1 MKERVLILGGTG
13 AMGKALVPMLK
24 QKYDVFVTSRS
35 KHVNEENVTYYEGD
49 AHNISFLKDLL
60 REDEKFDVIIDFMN
74 YKLDE
79 FSAIVNVILPQTDH
93 YIFMS
98 SARVYAPSDTILKED
113 SPRLLDVC
121 KDEVFLES
129 NDYALTK
136 AKEENILLFSS
147 NNNWT
152 IIRPGLTYN
161 YNRLQFALW
170 EKEEWLYRAIKG
182 KKVIFPEEMK
192 QIYTTLTY
200 AEDVADVIACLVNN
214 PKAKRECFH
223 IAGATPVCWEMIYN
237 IYNKA
242 VCRNIGIPIR
252 IVDACSA
259 EEIAHKFNRFYQYK
273 YARGIDR
280 TFDNTKLL
288 NAIGDYSFVSVEDG
302 LDKCINFFFESGGE
316 FSQISWLKEA
326 SFDRITGDS
335 ASFCEFSGIKS
346 KIGYYMSRYSGT
358 VNKILQSL

>member
-35 KHVNEENVTYYEGD
+35 KHINEEKVTYYEGD
-49 AHNISFLKDLL
+49 AHNISFLKELL
-60 REDEKFDVIIDFMN
+60 GEEEKFDVIIDFMN

-121 KDEVFLES
+121 KDEAFLES

-136 AKEENILLFSS
+136 AKEEDILLFSS

-152 IIRPGLTYN
+152 IVRPGLTYN

-200 AEDVADVIACLVNN
+200 AEDVAYVIACLVNN
-214 PKAKRECFH
+214 PKAKRNYFH
-223 IAGATPVCWEMIYN
+223 IAGANPVCWEKVYN

-242 VCRNIGIPIR
+242 VCRNIGNSIKIFE
-252 IVDACSA
+252 DCLA
-259 EEIAHKFNRFYQYK
+259 EDISHKFNRFYQYE
-273 YARGIDR
+273 YARGINR
-280 TFDNTKLL
+280 IFDNTKLL
-288 NAIGDYSFVSVEDG
+288 NIIGEYSFMSAEEG
-302 LDKCINFFFESGGE
+302 LSKCIDVFFESGGL

-326 SFDRITGDS
+326 SYDRITGDC
-335 ASFCEFSGIKS
+335 ASFYEFSGMKS
-346 KIGYYMSRYSGT
+346 KIGYYMARYSRIA
-358 VNKILQSL
+358 NRFFQSL